1 MRWEGGREHSVGV
14 EVSKFLLS
22 FFSRSSLTRL
32 GLATGWKGRLRH
44 GERFSFLLGDQLAG
58 EEFNEGRSDIL

>member
-1 MRWEGGREHSVGV
+1 VLRYPNFYFPFFRV
-14 EVSKFLLS
+14 LL
-22 FFSRSSLTRL
+22 LPVW